1 MKLYKYKNYEDYKNH
16 QIKANKR
23 KIKKKYDIP
32 TTGPKAER
40 LKKKYDAIYREGRT
54 AVFELDNTGRF
65 KRVE

>member
-1 MKLYKYKNYEDYKNH
+1 MVDNDFDLKVIDMP
-16 QIKANKR
+16 NKR

-40 LKKKYDAIYREGRT
+40 LKEKYDAIYREGRT
-54 AVFELDNTGRF
+54 AVFELDNAGRF